1 MRDIDKLNAANNP
14 INYGDKVMIEGLVM
28 KVGQNIDGHWF
39 LYHQDRPQMC
49 TAGSMVDFIARIVDT
64 NNQSIKQR

>member
-1 MRDIDKLNAANNP
+1 MRDIAKLNAANNP
-14 INYGDKVMIEGLVM
+14 INYGDTVMIDGLVM

-39 LYHQDRPQMC
+39 LYHQDRPNMC

-64 NNQSIKQR
+64 VNQPIK

>member
-14 INYGDKVMIEGLVM
+14 INYGDTVMIDGMEM
-28 KVGQNIDGHWF
+28 KVGQKIDGHWF

-49 TAGSMVDFIARIVDT
+49 IAGSMVDFIARIIDA
-64 NNQSIKQR
+64 NNQSIK

>member
-14 INYGDKVMIEGLVM
+14 INYGDTVMIDGSRNESRPD
-28 KVGQNIDGHWF
+28 IDGHWF
-39 LYHQDRPQMC
+39 LYHQDRPNMC

-64 NNQSIKQR
+64 VNQPIK

>member
-14 INYGDKVMIEGLVM
+14 INYGDTVMIDGLVM

-39 LYHQDRPQMC
+39 LYHQDRPNMC

-64 NNQSIKQR
+64 DNQSIK

>member
-14 INYGDKVMIEGLVM
+14 INYGDTVLIDGLVM

-39 LYHQDRPQMC
+39 LYHQDRPNMC

-64 NNQSIKQR
+64 DNQSIK

>member
-14 INYGDKVMIEGLVM
+14 INYGDTVMIDGLVM

-39 LYHQDRPQMC
+39 LYHQDRPNMC

-64 NNQSIKQR
+64 NNQSIK